1 MNKPPEVYTAIEG
14 MLAKTRAEELDCDQ
28 FLELLAPYL
37 DQRLQDPKL
46 LHLIEQHR
54 DLCRECAEELS
65 LLESALQG
73 GD

>member
-1 MNKPPEVYTAIEG
+1 MNTPAEVYAAIED

-28 FLELLAPYL
+28 FLELLAPYV

-46 LHLIEQHR
+46 LHLIQRHR

-65 LLESALQG
+65 LLESALEG
-73 GD
+73 T